1 VNRVIPIKSILVVK
15 DESCAVTEAILREL
29 AAQLTSLENYPF
41 TGEPFWIAIFRTLS
55 ADRTALSPRIKE
67 EYRTKFLVKFTDWKL
82 NHEEM
87 EQSLPAK
94 AWPEVSK
101 AIATIIEDKDM
112 FLTER
117 GYLGLGHEGFQIGDV
132 VCVFTGGET
141 PFLLREGGAPR
152 GGMFRL
158 LSECYIHGV
167 MDGEV
172 MQSLESKRME
182 CFEIE

>member
-1 VNRVIPIKSILVVK
+1 M
-15 DESCAVTEAILREL
+15 
-29 AAQLTSLENYPF
+29 
-41 TGEPFWIAIFRTLS
+41 
-55 ADRTALSPRIKE
+55 
-67 EYRTKFLVKFTDWKL
+67 FLVTFTDWKL

-94 AWPEVSK
+94 AWAEVSK
-101 AIATIIEDKDM
+101 AVTTIIEDKDM

-117 GYLGLGHEGFQIGDV
+117 GYLGLGHEGFQIRDV
-132 VCVFTGGET
+132 VCVFTSGET

-152 GGMFRL
+152 CGMFQL
-158 LSECYIHGV
+158 LSECYIHSV